1 AADFLLRLEG
11 ITTVLVFGIVDDK
24 IEISARTRD
33 VRVNIGVIMKEAF
46 GELGSGGGHARAGG
60 ARIPLGIFKL
70 AKDKNSLLKLVEE
83 AVTER
88 FLEALKVK
96 EG

>member
-1 AADFLLRLEG
+1 LRLEG

-33 VRVNIGVIMKEAF
+33 VRVNIGAILREAF
-46 GELGSGGGHARAGG
+46 GDMGTGGGHARAGG
-60 ARIPLGIFKL
+60 ARIKLGIFTL
-70 AKDKNSLLKLVEE
+70 AKDKSSLLKLVEE
-83 AVTER
+83 AITEK
-88 FLEALKVK
+88 FLEAMKFK